1 MLADP
6 LELADFVADLA
17 LVHAFEDRTVA
28 AENEVTCVGSERD
41 VV

>member
-28 AENEVTCVGSERD
+28 AENEVTRWGQREEM
-41 VV
+41 